1 MPLRGAPLTQGD
13 HSRPLLELQR
23 EGSLTIPR
31 SLGDPVGWKLP
42 YDWMEEPG
50 RLLRSNGLLLLPLS
64 GWGGGQGGERGEGR
78 EAMES
83 EKQLVHMPRLCAE
96 GTRG

>member
-23 EGSLTIPR
+23 EASLTIPR

-64 GWGGGQGGERGEGR
+64 GWGGGQGGEITKHFVTLTLLLQTTVSALGP
-78 EAMES
+78 S
-83 EKQLVHMPRLCAE
+83 SL
-96 GTRG
+96 